1 MKKMKKLTFLLII
14 PFFFTSCKNEKELK
28 TIEKSKLNHTEKLEI
43 DSLKNP
49 KVEINQDSK
58 LETIEKENSKII
70 EQDEEYIN
78 KALISK
84 NDSLIW
90 LVANMK
96 RDHRIFGFEK
106 PNIKSKRI
114 ILLSI
119 FTNDVE
125 NNPFNLPYG
134 AFYDTTNMNGIELKF
149 KENIGDFA
157 RIELLNKNAKEIVY
171 FEKKWLEFEQNE

>member
-1 MKKMKKLTFLLII
+1 MKKFIFLLII

-28 TIEKSKLNHTEKLEI
+28 SIEKSNLNHTKKLEI
-43 DSLKNP
+43 DSVKKP
-49 KVEINQDSK
+49 KIQITQNNK
-58 LETIEKENSKII
+58 LETIEKENSKIN
-70 EQDEEYIN
+70 EEDEEYIN

-90 LVANMK
+90 LGVNMK

-106 PNIKSKRI
+106 PDLKSKRL
-114 ILLSI
+114 ILISI

-134 AFYDTTNMNGIELKF
+134 AFYDTNDMNGIELKF
-149 KENIGDFA
+149 KGNFGDFA
-157 RIELLNKNAKEIVY
+157 KVELVNKNTKDTVY
-171 FEKKWLEFEQNE
+171 FEKKWLEFEQDE